1 MNNMRKTILSLMA
14 FLGVLTLSAQS
25 IYDFKVKDDMG
36 NDVSLSQ
43 YKGKVLLIVNTA
55 TRCGFTPQY
64 KELEA
69 LYEKYRAEGLEILDF
84 PCNQFGEQ
92 APGTIQE
99 IHQFCTANF
108 DILFPQFDK
117 VEVNGADEHP
127 LFTYLKVK
135 KGFGGFDLTDQT
147 GAFMDQMLRQQDA
160 NYDKNPDIKWNF
172 TKFLVARDGRVVKR
186 YEPTDK
192 MATIDADVALE
203 LNPVTSAIMARRSI
217 RQYLDKPVE
226 QEKLEAVVRCGINAP
241 SGMNRQPWI
250 VRVVSD
256 RKLIDDVTAVYKRE
270 NAEMVARDKGF
281 KNMFR
286 NAPNLICVCTPAK
299 GGGELDAGM
308 LGENM
313 MLAAQ
318 ALGLGTCCL
327 GGPVRFLKSNPDARF
342 FLDRLDIPEDYQL
355 NYILAIGYPD
365 EQPEAKPRDAA
376 KVKFVK

>member
-1 MNNMRKTILSLMA
+1 MA

-186 YEPTDK
+186 YEPTDP
-192 MATIDADVALE
+192 MASIDADVALE

-270 NAEMVARDKGF
+270 NAEMVVRDKGF

-327 GGPVRFLKSNPDARF
+327 GGPVRFLKSNSDARF
-342 FLDRLDIPEDYQL
+342 VLDRLDIPEDYQL

-376 KVKFVK
+376 KVEFVK